1 MNVFKKL
8 LGMAAIAALITTTAC
23 NDDDDPAPPQGGTTG
38 ITIGL
43 KTTGG
48 NETEFIVNRQ
58 DVMTGEISAVGEG
71 IEQTGWRFFYPVGK
85 TLFTSGYDDSN
96 ECIAYHDNNNG
107 QVVQKG
113 KFIFNNPIEMFGHD
127 GDDTFL
133 GMEIIRTGFSD
144 RNLYFVDA
152 DEVMVKK
159 KVGTRIWEDQDK
171 KQAAWPTAL
180 LVRGDKLFVPFHK
193 IDSEGNWT
201 TPAPDN
207 AYVAIYPYP
216 NVTSEPE
223 KIIMDDRT
231 ANIGANGFTT
241 GLIKADNGDLYSYSC
256 GAVMAGFAPAST
268 KPSGILRIKSG
279 QTEFDDTYFLNIEE
293 KTNGGKIFW
302 FDYVG
307 NGKALARIIMQ
318 DNPKAPWGAY
328 GREIFNQKLV
338 IIDLDAQTVTD
349 VANVPLHAK
358 RYTSPLMVE
367 DGMVYVSIETAD
379 DAFVYK
385 VDVANATAVK
395 GAKIVGKTIKGFY
408 KL

>member
-8 LGMAAIAALITTTAC
+8 LGMAAIAALFCTSAC
-23 NDDDDPAPPQGGTTG
+23 SDDDDPVPGGTTG

-48 NETEFIVNRQ
+48 DETEFIVNRE
-58 DVMTGEISAVGEG
+58 DVMTGEVSAVGEG

-96 ECIAYHDNNNG
+96 ECIAYHDNSAG
-107 QVVQKG
+107 KVVEKG

-144 RNLYFVDA
+144 RQLYFVDVEDA
-152 DEVMVKK
+152 MVTK
-159 KVGTRIWEDQDK
+159 KVGTRIWEDQANK
-171 KQAAWPTAL
+171 LAAWPTAL
-180 LVRGDKLFVPFHK
+180 MVRGNKLFIPFHK

-201 TPAPDN
+201 TPEPDK
-207 AYVAIYPYP
+207 AYVAVYPYP
-216 NVTSEPE
+216 NVSSEPE
-223 KIIMDDRT
+223 KIIMDERT
-231 ANIGANGFTT
+231 GNIGANGFST
-241 GLIKADNGDLYSYSC
+241 GLIQADNGDLYSYSC
-256 GAVMAGFAPAST
+256 GAVMAGFAPASG
-268 KPSGILRIKSG
+268 KPSGILRIKNG
-279 QTEFDDTYFLNIEE
+279 ETVFDDSYFLNIEE

-302 FDYVG
+302 FDYAG
-307 NGKALARIIMQ
+307 NGKALARIITE
-318 DNPKAPWGAY
+318 DNPNAPWGAY

-338 IIDLDAQTVTD
+338 VIDLEAQTVTD

-367 DGMVYVSIETAD
+367 NGMVYVSIETAD
-379 DAFVYK
+379 DAYVYK
-385 VDVANATAVK
+385 VDVNKSTAVK
-395 GAKIVGKTIKGFY
+395 GARIIGKTIKGFY